1 MKLEKLI
8 QDCQEAICED
18 IEQSILC
25 GLSHACAYVST
36 KDGEI
41 EIHSHRTDGLEVYV
55 FHNDSE
61 REHDSQRLEDY
72 IENNILADWWGIED
86 AIEERSEYNDN
97 GFCDSSDYWSYRL

>member
-8 QDCQEAICED
+8 QECQEALCED

-25 GLSHACAYVST
+25 GLSHANAYIDT
-36 KDGEI
+36 KDGKI
-41 EIHSHRTDGLEVYV
+41 EIYSDRRYGLEVYV
-55 FHNDSE
+55 FHNDDT

-72 IENNILADWWGIED
+72 IENNILADWWGIEV

-97 GFCDSSDYWSYRL
+97 GL